1 MYAAPLSYLDGV
13 PIAVKDQID
22 VLGHSIFD
30 GKDPSK
36 AWESSHVRQID
47 DIAVARFRA
56 AGCII
61 LGVTIMTEGGTT
73 PLGYNKHFRGP
84 VNPYSLHHYSGG
96 SSAGSAVAVATGLVP
111 IAIGFDGGGSI
122 RIPAALSGIHGLAT
136 SFGRIP
142 YDSHYSSTMIK
153 SGPLAMSALDAAL
166 GLAVMAAPLSSSSD
180 FYSNM
185 YDGGVRGPPPVH
197 LKGLFEVTNY
207 TGVRIGVFPEWFE
220 DGQPDVVAV
229 ARTSLQH
236 LVDRGA
242 ELVKI
247 SIPHLHWMGLSH
259 GIKIASEFA
268 MGWDL
273 LSHTRL
279 EDLDPNTRIT
289 VTAGGAVYIH
299 TYTYIYIYIYT
310 YIYNI

>member
-1 MYAAPLSYLDGV
+1 V

-22 VLGHSIFD
+22 VFGHSILD

-36 AWESSHVRQID
+36 AWESARVKLID
-47 DIAVARFRA
+47 DKSVARFRA

-61 LGVTIMTEGGTT
+61 FGVTIMTEGGTT

-84 VNPYSLHHYSGG
+84 VNPYSLDHYSGG

-122 RIPAALSGIHGLAT
+122 RIPAALCGIHGLAT
-136 SFGRIP
+136 TFGRIP
-142 YDSHYSSTMIK
+142 FDSHYSSTMIK
-153 SGPLAMSALDAAL
+153 SGPLALSALDAAM
-166 GLAVMAAPLSSSSD
+166 GLAVMAAPSSDD

-185 YDGGVRGPPPVH
+185 YDGGVRGPPRVH
-197 LKGLFEVTNY
+197 VDGLFDVSDFS
-207 TGVRIGVFPEWFE
+207 GVRIGIFPEWFE
-220 DGQPDVVAV
+220 DGQSDAI
-229 ARTSLQH
+229 AACRTSLQH
-236 LVDRGA
+236 LVDGGA

-247 SIPHLHWMGLSH
+247 TIPHLHWMGLSH

-279 EDLDPNTRIT
+279 DDLDPNTRIT
-289 VTAGGAVYIH
+289 VTAGGMSMFILIFV
-299 TYTYIYIYIYT
+299 TSTFRLDLC
-310 YIYNI
+310 